1 MAKPFLINEERIS
14 NKIELSKNITLKSD
28 SVLKITLKQKIVKYR
43 NHDYTW
49 KILDKTYTSNPYCPK
64 ILITENGEYIQPN
77 INIGIWE
84 IDAKRPYELIWK
96 FNPYYSTP
104 IINYD
109 KQNLKEIS
117 LSNYL
122 NTKNVC
128 LLFSK
133 QNALEVSRSQIP
145 FSAIACFTDHCDFD
159 TLENLRILRPFF
171 KRHNIKTTKGFFLN
185 HYSKREDN
193 ASFEHHSEEIEK
205 WRNDGH
211 ELVYHSLTQ
220 SIREFDL
227 AIQEFKEFEPPFE
240 INTWIDHGFQP
251 YNFTLFKKSKI
262 TNKDYESLL
271 VEKNIKNLWNYL
283 DSGTSTSG
291 VINQLNTSQFTLSKY
306 LKGIKGFSLQTQIKL
321 FLKLLLIHYFSK
333 PEYQKVYKDLA
344 VNFKK
349 IRYQKQFKSVF
360 KLIINVF
367 SLMKILFGLLINWNK
382 VKNIPF
388 EHSKYAPVLFK
399 HIIDSK
405 KFTIF
410 QTLEMVDFV
419 NSLKKGNID
428 SIIEEKGLFIA
439 HTYFSVPM
447 KYHTGRMIINNKINP
462 KVEENFQYL
471 SEQIK
476 LKKIWNPTLKELS
489 EYLCNFEDVE
499 FDLNEKGEIYCTQ
512 HFDFNIRTAN

>member
-1 MAKPFLINEERIS
+1 MRE
-14 NKIELSKNITLKSD
+14 
-28 SVLKITLKQKIVKYR
+28 
-43 NHDYTW
+43 
-49 KILDKTYTSNPYCPK
+49 
-64 ILITENGEYIQPN
+64 
-77 INIGIWE
+77 
-84 IDAKRPYELIWK
+84 
-96 FNPYYSTP
+96 
-104 IINYD
+104 
-109 KQNLKEIS
+109 
-117 LSNYL
+117 
-122 NTKNVC
+122 
-128 LLFSK
+128 
-133 QNALEVSRSQIP
+133 
-145 FSAIACFTDHCDFD
+145 
-159 TLENLRILRPFF
+159 FF
-171 KRHNIKTTKGFFLN
+171 KKHDIKITKGFFLN

-193 ASFEHHSEEIEK
+193 ASFQYNSDEIEK

-227 AIQEFKEFEPPFE
+227 AIKEFKEFEPPFE
-240 INTWIDHGFQP
+240 VSTWIDHGFQP

-262 TNKDYESLL
+262 TDKDYESLL
-271 VEKNIKNLWNYL
+271 VEKNIKILWNYL
-283 DSGTSTSG
+283 DSGTSTLG

-306 LKGIKGFSLQTQIKL
+306 LKGIKGFPLQIQIKL

-349 IRYQKQFKSVF
+349 IRYQKQLKQIF
-360 KLIINVF
+360 KLIKNVF
-367 SLMKILFGLLINWNK
+367 SLMKILFGLIIKWNK

-399 HIIDSK
+399 HIIDSEV
-405 KFTIF
+405 FTIF
-410 QTLEMVDFV
+410 QTLEMIDFV
-419 NSLKKGNID
+419 NSLKKDNIN
-428 SIIEEKGLFIA
+428 SIIEERGLFIA

-489 EYLCNFEDVE
+489 EYLYNFENIE
-499 FDLNEKGEIYCTQ
+499 FDINANGEIYCLNNYN
-512 HFDFNIRTAN
+512 FNIRAIS